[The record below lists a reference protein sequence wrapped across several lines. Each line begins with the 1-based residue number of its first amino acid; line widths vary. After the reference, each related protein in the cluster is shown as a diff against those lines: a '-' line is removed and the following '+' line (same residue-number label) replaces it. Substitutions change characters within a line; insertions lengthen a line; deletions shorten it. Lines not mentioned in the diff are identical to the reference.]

1 MQDNNETSIREPTV
15 QRAEQD
21 GELARVEHRGSSAW
35 VGSNRGPTEP
45 NSVDFTPSSRP
56 LPTKTETRRMV
67 GSPSTACSGGMS
79 DVRYNYAI
87 PGPRERV
94 RSLRYCQ
101 RPSAHRESGFG
112 NDPIPEIALLYFFTS
127 LFRQNQHPRRESSIL
142 QHAAKNQRP
151 ERG

>member
-56 LPTKTETRRMV
+56 LPTKTEKAADGRR
-67 GSPSTACSGGMS
+67 SIHRLLR
-79 DVRYNYAI
+79 RY
-87 PGPRERV
+87 E
-94 RSLRYCQ
+94 
-101 RPSAHRESGFG
+101 
-112 NDPIPEIALLYFFTS
+112 
-127 LFRQNQHPRRESSIL
+127 
-142 QHAAKNQRP
+142 
-151 ERG
+151 

>member
-21 GELARVEHRGSSAW
+21 GELARIEHRGSSAW
-35 VGSNRGPTEP
+35 VGSNRARNRTAWI
-45 NSVDFTPSSRP
+45 
-56 LPTKTETRRMV
+56 LPQVPGRCQQKQKKRRMV
-67 GSPSTACSGGMS
+67 GGPSTACSGGMS
-79 DVRYNYAI
+79 DVRYNHAS
-87 PGPRERV
+87 PTSQRGV
-94 RSLRYCQ
+94 RSPRYFQ
-101 RPSAHRESGFG
+101 RSSAHRESGFG